1 MTGWSGMSAGA
12 RVVVLVLGGAIAGG
26 TGYLVWRGAAG
37 PEPGAAAN
45 DTAAVSEPA
54 AVATAVEEKAPE
66 AAAAV
71 EPAPEIEAAAP
82 APAPEVTVDTWRVAA
97 DGAATVAG
105 RTAPEAAVKVL
116 VDGVLVAET
125 RATASGEFA
134 ALFTLAP
141 NPNPSLMMLVAVLAD
156 GTEAGLKAAI
166 ALGPIA
172 GPAPVE
178 VAAAETT
185 EAAPAEAA
193 GDAPAAVMLTEE
205 GAVVL
210 QDSATEAAEE
220 AAPVAEVVVETIAYT
235 AGGAVQLG
243 GKAEPGAF
251 LRIYLD
257 NAPLQ
262 EVLVPDSGQWLTTLK
277 DTAPGVYTLRVDQ
290 LDDAGAVTGRY
301 ETPFKRE
308 TLEALAAAAGTTEP
322 APEPAPNPAPDAV
335 PEAEPVAEP
344 VPEPEAVAAAEEP
357 RVNEAAPTETQAAA
371 DAPAPAAAA
380 EAVVVAEAEP
390 ATTRPP
396 QEDTPQTSA
405 EDAPEGGAETPATE
419 PTPEAA
425 PEATPEPAP
434 EPAATPAPAQ
444 DPEPTPQP
452 ETVAAAPEPAAPPPP
467 VTVTVQ
473 PGFTLWGIAEG
484 QLGDGIRYVQVF
496 EANKDKIRD
505 PDLIYPGQVFTIPAG
520 E

>member
-1 MTGWSGMSAGA
+1 MAGWSGMSAGA

-37 PEPGAAAN
+37 PEAGTAAN
-45 DTAAVSEPA
+45 DPAAVAEPA
-54 AVATAVEEKAPE
+54 AVAGAVDEKAPE
-66 AAAAV
+66 AAPSAA
-71 EPAPEIEAAAP
+71 PAPEVVVAEP

-116 VDGVLVAET
+116 VDGVVVAET
-125 RATASGEFA
+125 TATASGEFA
-134 ALFTLAP
+134 ALFTLAA
-141 NPNPSLMMLVAVLAD
+141 NPNPSLMTLVAVLAD

-172 GPAPVE
+172 GPAPLE
-178 VAAAETT
+178 EEAAETA

-210 QDSATEAAEE
+210 QESATAAAE
-220 AAPVAEVVVETIAYT
+220 ADMGPVAEVVIETIAYT

-243 GKAEPGAF
+243 GKAQPGAF

-277 DTAPGVYTLRVDQ
+277 DTAPGIYTLRVDQ
-290 LDDAGAVTGRY
+290 LDDTGAVTGRF

-322 APEPAPNPAPDAV
+322 APEPAPDPATEAV
-335 PEAEPVAEP
+335 PEVEP
-344 VPEPEAVAAAEEP
+344 VPEPVVVTAAEEP
-357 RVNEAAPTETQAAA
+357 RVNETAPTETQPAA
-371 DAPAPAAAA
+371 DEPAPAAAA

-396 QEDTPQTSA
+396 QEDTPQASA
-405 EDAPEGGAETPATE
+405 EETPEAGTEAPATE
-419 PTPEAA
+419 PA
-425 PEATPEPAP
+425 PEPTPEPAP
-434 EPAATPAPAQ
+434 EP
-444 DPEPTPQP
+444 EPTPQP
-452 ETVAAAPEPAAPPPP
+452 EAVAAAPEPAAPPPP

-496 EANKDKIRD
+496 EANKDRIRD